1 MYVFM
6 TLIINNSIVFYVWPA
21 LLQQFPFYVIGDA
34 NNSTLSPM
42 ENHHVIE
49 NNDKADLM
57 TMSTPPHLL
66 SAALGAG
73 LEEGENK
80 TKRIHNNYRS
90 KFFCQKFSHSL
101 VHYLFEHLYSIFILW
116 DHSLVG
122 WCHNRMKF
130 CKFCKFYCTLQFCFN
145 FQNYQWP

>member
-21 LLQQFPFYVIGDA
+21 LLQQSPFYVIGDA

-90 KFFCQKFSHSL
+90 KFFAKVFAQSCA
-101 VHYLFEHLYSIFILW
+101 LFIWAPL
-116 DHSLVG
+116 
-122 WCHNRMKF
+122 
-130 CKFCKFYCTLQFCFN
+130 
-145 FQNYQWP
+145 

>member
-1 MYVFM
+1 MAQV
-6 TLIINNSIVFYVWPA
+6 TQNAQNSS
-21 LLQQFPFYVIGDA
+21 QGDA

-80 TKRIHNNYRS
+80 PKRIHNNYRNQTS
-90 KFFCQKFSHSL
+90 DLWYTFGAGDDDPEDAIALQKEREERVRRVREHQEEERKKKIRGTPSTSHSTT
-101 VHYLFEHLYSIFILW
+101 EIS
-116 DHSLVG
+116 
-122 WCHNRMKF
+122 
-130 CKFCKFYCTLQFCFN
+130 
-145 FQNYQWP
+145 